1 MYDENL
7 VLDNLK
13 LIHKCIKDMHCY
25 YDTDDE
31 YQNYYDAGLEGLIRG
46 AKTYKPEIYKPST
59 YLVTCIRHQISKYMQ
74 LSETA
79 NRKINKLKM
88 ASLDNVVGE
97 DNDTTLGEL
106 IKDESIDIEREV
118 EQKIQ
123 IEGIIK
129 MLNSM
134 KNQKD
139 ALAIKMHYG
148 LDGYTPKTYEE
159 IGKEFGVTNRM
170 ICIRVN
176 RALKRL
182 REKSKNIERK
192 VIVND
197 KLIFKEQKNSNSLE
211 EVGTIL
217 LEQLRNLKKIDFTDN
232 ELAKMEI
239 AKSNAIASTSKVI
252 LQTVG
257 MQLMINKNQTK
268 FTMIGK

>member
-46 AKTYKPEIYKPST
+46 AKTYKPGTYKPST
-59 YLVTCIRHQISKYMQ
+59 YLVTCVRHQISKYIQ

-88 ASLDNVVGE
+88 TSLDNVVGE

-129 MLNSM
+129 MLDSM

-176 RALKRL
+176 RAIKRL
-182 REKSKNIERK
+182 RDKSKNIERK
-192 VIVND
+192 VIVNNQVNLVRTED
-197 KLIFKEQKNSNSLE
+197 IIETNNPVKQVKN
-211 EVGTIL
+211 IM
-217 LEQLRNLKKIDFTDN
+217 LEQLIKLRNLDMNDP
-232 ELAKMEI
+232 EYAKMEI
-239 AKSNAIASTSKVI
+239 ARSLAMAKSSQVI
-252 LQTVG
+252 LHAVSYSQKG
-257 MQLMINKNQTK
+257 INV
-268 FTMIGK
+268 